1 MRGLKTPATKA
12 VTIAV
17 NAAPMMM
24 PTARSITL
32 PRRMNS
38 LKPLSTET
46 PLLSLI
52 ESYEPAG
59 PVGEFED
66 TVPDFG
72 AGDFGAFVSP
82 FELLFSDF
90 AAGASDVV
98 TDADSDGED
107 DDEFDDPDAEVDF
120 SARLSLR

>member
-1 MRGLKTPATKA
+1 M
-12 VTIAV
+12 
-17 NAAPMMM
+17 
-24 PTARSITL
+24 
-32 PRRMNS
+32 
-38 LKPLSTET
+38 
-46 PLLSLI
+46 SLI

-72 AGDFGAFVSP
+72 AGDFGAFVSL

-90 AAGASDVV
+90 AAGASDFVAE
-98 TDADSDGED
+98 DDSDGED
-107 DDEFDDPDAEVDF
+107 DDEFDEPEADFEF